1 MEVTLAEG
9 LLASELSVPEG
20 TTVISRQQQSFIGGT
35 PWLLQTAFYPMT
47 FVTYGADRF
56 LAAEN
61 LSMGTH
67 VYIRD
72 TLGTSPETWLARL
85 VARLPDDA
93 EEGCHA

>member
-56 LAAEN
+56 FGGGEPIHGNARVHQGYAGHQPGDLA
-61 LSMGTH
+61 GQ
-67 VYIRD
+67 I
-72 TLGTSPETWLARL
+72 
-85 VARLPDDA
+85 
-93 EEGCHA
+93 GCPPTG